1 MHSSGE
7 QDFYYR
13 CLRPAARHAVHDQFI
28 RQRFMTNLVL
38 IPCLFILLIL
48 RAALY
53 EAPAGPDF
61 TSLFGWFLWLS
72 MVVEVVG
79 VIWHGDPWLGELVV
93 PVVFLAAA
101 ITAVSATPVGF
112 VWLFLAV
119 MLSYMRLRD
128 IRVAITLGAI
138 ASLSGVVILALAS
151 EYSGPNVFRVG
162 VALLVAQFLIFS
174 RRIETVQIGE
184 KASRTTVLL
193 GEIIDGLPQGVL
205 VQDKSGKVTHYNDRA
220 LVLLGVESRRVE
232 SQPEVLDIRRDPTSL
247 GMWVEHGHF
256 RTVAGGELQVDTRTD
271 ASGGAV
277 TTFTD
282 ISQMQRA
289 RDSAVALAAEKSRLL
304 LEVGREFREPVYG
317 LLTLLKEIAGIA
329 SDVRRRVVAAR
340 GEVFGQ
346 RLLALAGNRLE
357 EVSALTLP
365 DKPLTRPLELDAF
378 LRDLGAEVG
387 SFQDASHVEIV
398 FHIDTR
404 LPEVLHLDGLRLRQ
418 VLVSLL
424 SNAIRVA
431 VGGTVVLRVERLK
444 NSEEAGKVTVRW
456 SVQDDGPGIQ
466 PSQLL
471 RVFEGDAVVGD
482 RRGVGLSV
490 SQFIARSL
498 GTQITVASVPG
509 YGATFSFN
517 LVAGQEAL
525 AGVLGDSLRPELVEG
540 TRVLLVTGA
549 ARSTEYALALL
560 VSLGYRVES
569 TSAET
574 VPAKLQAAAEEGC
587 PFGVVL
593 LDTLNFK
600 EGLQPFLVGV
610 RQACAAGVITRTVA
624 MVGHLQELQ
633 NALPASAQ
641 GMVDALLIKP
651 YTPRMLVAAL
661 SGVLLAGNG
670 TASLNG
676 ALEAGGGAG

>member
-1 MHSSGE
+1 MYSSGE

-13 CLRPAARHAVHDQFI
+13 CLRPKARHVVHDQFI
-28 RQRFMTNLVL
+28 RQRFMANLVM
-38 IPCLFILLIL
+38 IPCLLVLLVL
-48 RAALY
+48 RSALHD
-53 EAPAGPDF
+53 APAGHDF
-61 TSLFGWFLWLS
+61 PSLFGWFLWLL

-79 VIWHGDPWLGELVV
+79 VSWRGDPWLGELVV

-101 ITAVSATPVGF
+101 ITAVPATPVGF

-128 IRVAITLGAI
+128 IRVAIALGAF
-138 ASLSGVVILALAS
+138 ASLSGVVILVLAS

-174 RRIETVQIGE
+174 RRNETLQILE
-184 KASRTTVLL
+184 KARRTTVLL

-205 VQDKSGKVTHYNDRA
+205 VQDNSGKVTHYNDRA
-220 LVLLGVESRRVE
+220 LVLLGVESQRAE
-232 SQPEVLDIRRDPTSL
+232 SQPELLDIRRDPTSL

-256 RTVAGGELQVDTRTD
+256 RTVAGGDLQVDTRTD
-271 ASGGAV
+271 ASGGTV

-289 RDSAVALAAEKSRLL
+289 RDSAVSLAAEKSRLV
-304 LEVGREFREPVYG
+304 LEVGREFRAPVYG
-317 LLTLLKEIAGIA
+317 LLSLLEEMAGIA
-329 SDVRRRVVAAR
+329 SDAQRRGVAAR
-340 GEVFGQ
+340 GEVLGQ
-346 RLLALAGNRLE
+346 RLLALAGDRLE
-357 EVSALTLP
+357 EVSGLKLPEKTLP
-365 DKPLTRPLELDAF
+365 LPLELDAF

-387 SFQDASHVEIV
+387 SFPDASRVEIL
-398 FHIDTR
+398 FHIDPR
-404 LPEVLHLDGLRLRQ
+404 LPEVLHLDSLRLRQ

-431 VGGTVVLRVERLK
+431 VGGTVVLRVERL
-444 NSEEAGKVTVRW
+444 NDPEEAGKVAVRW

-466 PSQLL
+466 PSQLPRL
-471 RVFEGDAVVGD
+471 FEGGAVVGD

-549 ARSTEYALALL
+549 ARATEQALALL
-560 VSLGYRVES
+560 VSLGYSAE
-569 TSAET
+569 TASAET
-574 VPAKLQAAAEEGC
+574 VPAKLRAAAEEGY

-610 RQACAAGVITRTVA
+610 REACGAGVIIRTVA

-633 NALPASAQ
+633 SALPASAQ
-641 GMVDALLIKP
+641 GMVEALLIKP
-651 YTPRMLVAAL
+651 YTPRMLVEAL
-661 SGVLLAGNG
+661 SLLAGDSAA
-670 TASLNG
+670 TLNG
-676 ALEAGGGAG
+676 ALGAGGGAD